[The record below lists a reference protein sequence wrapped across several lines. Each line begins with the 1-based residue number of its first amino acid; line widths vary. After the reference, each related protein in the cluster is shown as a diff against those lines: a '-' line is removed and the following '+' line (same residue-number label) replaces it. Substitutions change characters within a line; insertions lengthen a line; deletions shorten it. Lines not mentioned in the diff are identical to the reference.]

1 MSKRNL
7 TLLLLAFL
15 ACLQGLVPLLH
26 AHAGGPA
33 GGVPHFHVSA
43 GAAGDVG
50 SHLDVPVLRA
60 HGEAIIDV
68 AEGLSRDGTLAAFDD
83 AVLPQ
88 RSWHPVACRTTAF
101 PGTLRDLSQ
110 RFSSAPCAPPPSRAP
125 PVA

>member
-1 MSKRNL
+1 MLKRNL

-15 ACLQGLVPLLH
+15 ACLQALVPLLH

-50 SHLDVPVLRA
+50 NHLDVPVLRA

-68 AEGLSRDGTLAAFDD
+68 AEGLSRDDTLTAFDD

-88 RSWHPVACRTTAF
+88 RSGYPAACRSSASHA
-101 PGTLRDLSQ
+101 TLRDVSQ
-110 RFSSAPCAPPPSRAP
+110 RVPSAPCAPPPSRAP
-125 PVA
+125 PRV